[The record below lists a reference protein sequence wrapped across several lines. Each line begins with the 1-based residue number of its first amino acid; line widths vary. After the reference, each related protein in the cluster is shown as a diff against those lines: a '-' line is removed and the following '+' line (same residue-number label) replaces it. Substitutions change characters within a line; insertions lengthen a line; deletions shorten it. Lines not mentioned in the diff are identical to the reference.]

1 MLDVGSPVDAAR
13 PQRPGRRRL
22 PQRVYWRRRIAV
34 LVVLGLVGWAGFTA
48 VSGLVGGDDDPSLEI
63 AGAESDAVPADAD
76 DPVVAPSDSDA
87 ESDVV
92 AGEPTGAQGAASA
105 ADVDGASDGA
115 DSEAGSEE
123 ADGEVEAEAAAS
135 TDDEAEPEAD
145 TDSPGPPSVDDPA
158 KVHIVGDSDAGT
170 FGPYLQTLLDNTLI
184 ATTSLDYK
192 VSSGLARPDFFNWP
206 DELRATLPE
215 VDPDIIVVTFGG
227 NDSQGLSKPQD
238 DLEWVVADPMGN
250 PDEWSAEY
258 QRRVLEVLDILLEN
272 DREVVW
278 VGIPNDDNP
287 DVTARLKLQDDA
299 VRAALAERPEVVF
312 VDTWT
317 RFSGRD
323 GNWAEFV
330 VDPRDGIGKDV
341 RADDGFHL
349 NVTGA
354 EILAIDI
361 AVAVRDIL
369 REQGASI

>member
-1 MLDVGSPVDAAR
+1 M
-13 PQRPGRRRL
+13 
-22 PQRVYWRRRIAV
+22 YWRRRIAV
-34 LVVLGLVGWAGFTA
+34 LVVLGLIGWAGFTA
-48 VSGLVGGDDDPSLEI
+48 VSGLLGGDDESSLEI
-63 AGAESDAVPADAD
+63 AGAESASSSEASADVENDLDA
-76 DPVVAPSDSDA
+76 PVIAPSDSTVEPDA
-87 ESDVV
+87 DTGS
-92 AGEPTGAQGAASA
+92 ATGAQGAAA
-105 ADVDGASDGA
+105 AGVEIETDGG
-115 DSEAGSEE
+115 DSEAG
-123 ADGEVEAEAAAS
+123 DEVDDAEAE
-135 TDDEAEPEAD
+135 TDAEPESD
-145 TDSPGPPSVDDPA
+145 TDVAGPPSVDNPA

-250 PDEWSAEY
+250 QEEWSAEY

-299 VRAALAERPEVVF
+299 VRAAIAQRPEVVF

-369 REQGASI
+369 REQGANI